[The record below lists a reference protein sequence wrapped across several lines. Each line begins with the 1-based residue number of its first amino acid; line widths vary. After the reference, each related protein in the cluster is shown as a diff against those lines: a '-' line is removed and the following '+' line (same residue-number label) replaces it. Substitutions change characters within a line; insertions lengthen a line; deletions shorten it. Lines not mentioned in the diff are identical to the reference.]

1 MASRTGSEVFRIL
14 ARHWLKTLA
23 ARWSTPKQCTAGKS
37 GLAFL
42 GECRTNVTG
51 SLVPLC
57 FSYIAISLYRVV
69 QQVLCANKWS
79 VRISFGSGA
88 WTGGKPPCLTRGAAR
103 DGRSRKHSC
112 FSSFVHERRRQGR
125 KVSECLVRRKHR
137 SSDFAC
143 KEQPAQ
149 RQDQRRRRD
158 SHRSSDFASKE
169 QAEVIRVELAGTSS
183 AVSVRPCC
191 DVDRNGC
198 SLEYLR
204 IISVVTI
211 RK

>member
-1 MASRTGSEVFRIL
+1 M
-14 ARHWLKTLA
+14 
-23 ARWSTPKQCTAGKS
+23 QN
-37 GLAFL
+37 
-42 GECRTNVTG
+42 ECDG

-57 FSYIAISLYRVV
+57 SSYIAISLYRVV
-69 QQVLCANKWS
+69 QQVLCANKWECPDQFWFWHLYRRS
-79 VRISFGSGA
+79 
-88 WTGGKPPCLTRGAAR
+88 AAL
-103 DGRSRKHSC
+103 SNQ
-112 FSSFVHERRRQGR
+112 RRQRGTEGPESIHAFLAWCTSGES
-125 KVSECLVRRKHR
+125 KVVKSR
-137 SSDFAC
+137 SVWFVANIGVPIFAR

-158 SHRSSDFASKE
+158 SYGSSDFASKE

-191 DVDRNGC
+191 DADRNGC